1 MNRWIWHLFF
11 ILLIT
16 TMSMPLHAQDNDD
29 NDNENRFIT
38 INFSTLYDQNTP
50 QLLNLIRDLQD
61 NLPFIFENSNITPL
75 IEFNPRYAAIQIML
89 DFAQDTVF
97 VDFNA
102 VPPLPTLLPS
112 SYLIPH
118 PFYNF
123 PLSARSQNVL
133 LEHVIEQFTIALS
146 YYLNADCEGMLP
158 YLDATEEIATQ
169 IEELTY
175 SGETVAYLD
184 FYRAN
189 CAIVGNDLQTAQ
201 TYYEDIL
208 TFFEDNGYD
217 FRYGLETRIN
227 LAWTYYQLDETN
239 LAYDM
244 LNSVVGFTGIA
255 WASVRALELRAYFY
269 TLEGAYEDAIEDLDT
284 ALQINIDDPYLIGQ
298 VIEIFILMGDFKS
311 AGKEITRLEKTSD
324 GYPVILYYRGL
335 LAYADGDNRTAEDYL
350 SQFVAQGLNDYLT
363 LQARALLTEIQAR

>member
-1 MNRWIWHLFF
+1 MKRWIWHLCL

-16 TMSMPLHAQDNDD
+16 TMSMPLHAQDDD
-29 NDNENRFIT
+29 ESDDENWFIT
-38 INFSTLYDQNTP
+38 INFSTRYEQNTP
-50 QLLNLIRDLQD
+50 LLLNLIEDLQN
-61 NLPFIFENSNITPL
+61 NLPFAFENSNITPL
-75 IEFNPRYAAIQIML
+75 IEFDPRYAAIQIML
-89 DFAQDTVF
+89 DFTQDTVF
-97 VDFNA
+97 VDFHA

-112 SYLIPH
+112 PYLIPH

-123 PLSARSQNVL
+123 PLSARSQNPL
-133 LEHVIEQFTIALS
+133 LGRVVEQFTIALS
-146 YYLNADCEGMLP
+146 YYLNADCKDMLP
-158 YLDATEEIATQ
+158 YLDTTEEIATQ

-175 SGETVAYLD
+175 SDETIAYLD

-189 CAIVGNDLQTAQ
+189 CAIAIDDLYLAQ
-201 TYYEDIL
+201 TYYKGIL
-208 TFFEDNGYD
+208 AFFESNGYD
-217 FRYGLETRIN
+217 FRYGLEARIN
-227 LAWTYYQLDETN
+227 LAWTYYQLNEIN

-244 LNSVVGFTGIA
+244 LNTIIGFTGIN